1 MVQSEVPEVHGYS
14 WLVRSESEGMSR
26 SLEVSKCLPQ
36 PQGQDPGQER
46 DAQVQSAE
54 LSVLDE
60 GSLLLNI
67 PGLMGV

>member
-14 WLVRSESEGMSR
+14 WLVRSEGMSR

-36 PQGQDPGQER
+36 PQSQDPGQER

-54 LSVLDE
+54 FSVLDE

-67 PGLMGV
+67 PGLMGA